1 MSWIV
6 LDYVYRLTYRSPYQG
21 RSTKLIKLYFWPTP
35 NGYKISILLEEL
47 GLPYEVEAIHIGKG
61 EQFAEDFLKVS
72 PNNKIPAIV
81 DMQGP
86 AGKPYALFESA
97 AIMMY
102 LAEKAGFQFMPN
114 EISARYHVVQWLTFQ
129 AASMG
134 PMLGQAH
141 HFREYAKEKVP
152 YAIERF
158 TLEAGRLYRVLEKRL
173 SEKEYLAGDYSIAD
187 MATYPWLRSHAFQGQ
202 TLEEFP
208 SIQRWYSAVRARPA
222 VQRGLAVLKQRFE
235 KNKKPPAGNAWENL
249 FGNRQFMART
259 PTALDDLA
267 SNQKIGRTPREED

>member
-1 MSWIV
+1 
-6 LDYVYRLTYRSPYQG
+6 
-21 RSTKLIKLYFWPTP
+21 LIKLYFWPTP

-47 GLPYEVEAIHIGKG
+47 GLPYEVEAVHIGKG
-61 EQFAEDFLKVS
+61 EQFTESFLKVS

-81 DMQGP
+81 DLQGP
-86 AGKPYALFESA
+86 TGKPYALFESA

-114 EISARYHVVQWLTFQ
+114 EMSTRYEVLQWLTFQ

-158 TLEAGRLYRVLEKRL
+158 TSEAGRLYRVLEKRL
-173 SEKEYLAGDYSIAD
+173 SETEYLAGDYSIAD

-235 KNKKPPAGNAWENL
+235 KNKKPPAGNAWANL

-259 PTALDDLA
+259 PTALDDMA